1 MEIKTAMFLICSQL
15 IFYEKLVKVIGADKV
30 TLEILQGYEHADDRM
45 FEEANVKKV
54 FDFLDSINGS
64 VD

>member
-1 MEIKTAMFLICSQL
+1 
-15 IFYEKLVKVIGADKV
+15 VKVIGADKV
-30 TLEILQGYEHADDRM
+30 TLEILQGYEHADDKM